1 MKKFITIL
9 NVILAIILVV
19 LSLYVFDIVDIPFFG
34 NENND
39 EPIKLDTN
47 GQIVEEIDD
56 IDKVGRKKSYS
67 ELMDKADQYKKSGM
81 YTQAIDY
88 YTQANQKEPQAIEPL
103 IQISEIHVIQ
113 RNFEQAKAIS
123 LEVLKIDPQNQTGK
137 LILGRANVG
146 LEDFATAKNIFDSM
160 TSETAITYYYKGI
173 MALYFGEHKNA
184 RTLLETAMT
193 DPNDTNTAEKAQ
205 DFLAALDEWNSY
217 QGGEITHLQVL
228 LARSYVQAYEPYMA
242 KDILWNVLKENRNYR
257 DAWII
262 LGYTYLQLQQFE
274 DAIDALE
281 EAKRQDPEKPETL
294 LYLGLAYAGN
304 NDTEKAIEV
313 LELALENGYE
323 PSIHVEQR
331 LAELYFQTEDYEK
344 ANESFEE
351 VISLNASDTEYFV
364 RPIWVYIE
372 KLEKTEAAVKLAEKA
387 QLKNPD
393 DAMSYNLLGW
403 AQVANRDYINGK
415 RNLERAIAMNEDL
428 EAPYLN
434 LGMMYESQESF
445 ERAKEFYKKA
455 YETGNGSGIGNIAAQ
470 RYNTLL
476 DRELGQSMMVNV
488 FN

>member
-9 NVILAIILVV
+9 NVILLIILVI
-19 LSLYVFDIVDIPFFG
+19 LSLYIFDIIDVPFLG
-34 NENND
+34 IQNNN
-39 EPIKLDTN
+39 EPIKLNENTETTEDIN
-47 GQIVEEIDD
+47 D
-56 IDKVGRKKSYS
+56 IDKVNRKKSYS
-67 ELMDKADQYKKSGM
+67 ELMNKADQYKNNNL

-88 YTQANQKEPQAIEPL
+88 YAQANQKEPQAIEPL
-103 IQISEIHVIQ
+103 IQIAEIHVIE
-113 RNFEQAKAIS
+113 RNFEQAKSIS
-123 LEVLKIDPQNQTGK
+123 LEILKMDPQNQTGK

-160 TSETAITYYYKGI
+160 TDKTAITYYYKGI
-173 MALYFGEHKNA
+173 MALYFGDYEDG
-184 RTLLETAMT
+184 RTALETAIT
-193 DPNDTNTAEKAQ
+193 YSNDKNTVEKAK
-205 DFLAALDEWNSY
+205 DFLSALDEWNSY
-217 QGGEITHLQVL
+217 QGGEITHLKVL
-228 LARSYVQAYEPYMA
+228 LARSYVQAFQPYIA

-262 LGYTYLQLQQFE
+262 LGYTYLQLQQFQ

-304 NDTEKAIEV
+304 DDKEKAIEA

-323 PSIHVEQR
+323 PRIQIEQR
-331 LAELYFQTEDYEK
+331 LAELYFQTENYEK
-344 ANESFEE
+344 ANKSYEE

-372 KLEKTEAAVKLAEKA
+372 KLKQTESAVKLAEKA

-393 DAMSYNLLGW
+393 DPMSYNLLGW

-415 RNLERAIAMNEDL
+415 RNLERAIAMNSNL

-434 LGMMYESQESF
+434 LGVMYENQENF
-445 ERAKEFYKKA
+445 DRAKEFYKKA
-455 YETGNGSGIGNIAAQ
+455 YEVGNGSGLGNLAAQ
-470 RYNTLL
+470 RYNALL
-476 DRELGQSMMVNV
+476 DKEFGQNIMVNV